1 MAFCRMLIEERIGL
15 LPLSGICIDNE
26 EQFDSFIRVSCNRSF
41 NDLDLFRDALIK
53 LKKAGIIL

>member
-1 MAFCRMLIEERIGL
+1 MLIEERIGL

>member
-1 MAFCRMLIEERIGL
+1 MFINYVIFHIYVSNLRINLTVL
-15 LPLSGICIDNE
+15 LELVVID
-26 EQFDSFIRVSCNRSF
+26 RF